1 MINSL
6 VQERT
11 SDDVSIEN
19 INTNCTE
26 LGKVHGSHF
35 PISQQTTDKT
45 SLNSS
50 TLEKNTR
57 ENTVHD
63 MQDAQLN
70 SFEILF
76 NEEVNYSVVDNNSDN
91 SVDLLDEEIYKDN
104 AVREK
109 E

>member
-1 MINSL
+1 
-6 VQERT
+6 
-11 SDDVSIEN
+11 
-19 INTNCTE
+19 
-26 LGKVHGSHF
+26 
-35 PISQQTTDKT
+35 
-45 SLNSS
+45 
-50 TLEKNTR
+50 
-57 ENTVHD
+57 